1 MDICMI
7 ENQIK
12 ITNISKYRSGPLSLF
27 TIEELNNIY
36 QERVINK
43 ENASNFE
50 QNQQVWP
57 VVKTITK
64 K

>member
-1 MDICMI
+1 MI
-7 ENQIK
+7 GNQIK
-12 ITNISKYRSGPLSLF
+12 ITNFSKYRSGPLSLF

>member
-1 MDICMI
+1 MI